1 MILVCGL
8 GSTYGTWALLALPLA
23 IVRCQVGNRA
33 LVVRPEDRLEDRLEE
48 VLHAE
53 VLEAGPLVVA
63 VLRLRVAFAAQA
75 TVRMLILRV

>member
-1 MILVCGL
+1 MCGL
-8 GSTYGTWALLALPLA
+8 GSTYGTWALLALLLA

-33 LVVRPEDRLEDRLEE
+33 LVVRPEDRLEDHLVE

-53 VLEAGPLVVA
+53 VLEVGPLVA
-63 VLRLRVAFAAQA
+63 VLRLQVASAAQA

>member
-23 IVRCQVGNRA
+23 IDRFQVGNRA
-33 LVVRPEDRLEDRLEE
+33 LVVRPEDRLEDHLVE

-53 VLEAGPLVVA
+53 VLEAGPLVA
-63 VLRLRVAFAAQA
+63 VLRLQVASAAQA